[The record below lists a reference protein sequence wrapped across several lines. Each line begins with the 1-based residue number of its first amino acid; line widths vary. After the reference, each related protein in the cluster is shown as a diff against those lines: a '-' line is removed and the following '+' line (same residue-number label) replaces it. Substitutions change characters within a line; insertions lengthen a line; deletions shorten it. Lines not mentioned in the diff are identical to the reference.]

1 MVRLSDN
8 KEREEE
14 FLSLI
19 VESYI
24 KESKPISSAFLCNRY
39 NLNCS
44 SATIRNVMVALEKQG
59 FLSHI
64 YTSSGRVPTQDG
76 FKRYVD
82 SLKKEDIVKYTP
94 LNIDFCSLTNCTIEV
109 LINYTLEVLTE
120 FSGYTSLI
128 ALSGKNGRLFF
139 KGVRCILD
147 QPEFE
152 DIERL
157 KHIIYALE
165 VRMSDI
171 QDLLFSCIDDEVKIV
186 IGDDIGFS
194 EISDCSLV
202 ISGLKEKDVEFAI
215 ALLGPIRMN
224 YMKATACLN
233 SVREQLEVI
242 VDNFL

>member
-1 MVRLSDN
+1 
-8 KEREEE
+8 
-14 FLSLI
+14 
-19 VESYI
+19 
-24 KESKPISSAFLCNRY
+24 
-39 NLNCS
+39 
-44 SATIRNVMVALEKQG
+44 
-59 FLSHI
+59 
-64 YTSSGRVPTQDG
+64 
-76 FKRYVD
+76 
-82 SLKKEDIVKYTP
+82 
-94 LNIDFCSLTNCTIEV
+94 
-109 LINYTLEVLTE
+109 
-120 FSGYTSLI
+120 
-128 ALSGKNGRLFF
+128 LFF

-165 VRMSDI
+165 VRMIDI